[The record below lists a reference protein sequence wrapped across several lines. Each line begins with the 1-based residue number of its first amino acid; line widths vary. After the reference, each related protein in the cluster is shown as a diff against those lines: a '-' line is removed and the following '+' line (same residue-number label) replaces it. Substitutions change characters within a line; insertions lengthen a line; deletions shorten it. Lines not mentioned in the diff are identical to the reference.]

1 MSATVDSTPVLCY
14 GGSNGTI
21 VVSNMSGGIGSPYY
35 VKLNSGGTYQL
46 TTTSRTYSNLP
57 QGNYVVY
64 VSDSNNNEIT
74 YNVTVSQPSQQSA
87 SITVNTVTTCGNFND
102 GVITIGSTGG
112 TWPKTYR
119 LYADTTSPYDSCGGD
134 LINTWTNIGAGSPT
148 VVVSNLYGYGYCL
161 EVTDANG
168 CITNSGV
175 VETTGCIGTCYEIT
189 IPVSST
195 SNNGETLY
203 IEYRKPD
210 NVYVSQPY
218 TNFPQG
224 YVPNSTD
231 IVINICSIIGVSFKY
246 GVSGYQFISEGFIT
260 ITSGGKCD
268 NSEWCGGGDPYIPP
282 TTPTPTLPPSES
294 SYYCDYGQGCVGQAE
309 PCPNY
314 AIDCGFGPPPEQ
326 V

>member
-1 MSATVDSTPVLCY
+1 
-14 GGSNGTI
+14 
-21 VVSNMSGGIGSPYY
+21 
-35 VKLNSGGTYQL
+35 
-46 TTTSRTYSNLP
+46 
-57 QGNYVVY
+57 VVY
-64 VSDSNNNEIT
+64 VSDSSNNVTT
-74 YNVTVSQPSQQSA
+74 YNVTVTQPTQQSA
-87 SITVNTVTTCGNFND
+87 SITVNTPTTCGNFND

-203 IEYRKPD
+203 IEYRKTN
-210 NVYVSQPY
+210 NVYVSEPY
-218 TNFPQG
+218 TNFPQS
-224 YVPNSTD
+224 PAIDNN
-231 IVINICSIIGVSFKY
+231 IIINICSIIGVSFKY

-268 NSEWCGGGDPYIPP
+268 NSEWCGGGDPYVPP
-282 TTPTPTLPPSES
+282 TTPTPTLPPSGNYWCKDGEYGFCQEQAS
-294 SYYCDYGQGCVGQAE
+294 PCGYGQISCDPFEQA
-309 PCPNY
+309 
-314 AIDCGFGPPPEQ
+314 
-326 V
+326 

>member
-1 MSATVDSTPVLCY
+1 VSATVNFTNVNCF
-14 GGSNGTI
+14 GGSNGEI
-21 VVSNMSGGIGSPYY
+21 VVSSISGGEGSPYY

-46 TTTSRTYSNLP
+46 TTTTRTYSNLTP
-57 QGNYVVY
+57 GNYVVY
-64 VSDSNNNEIT
+64 VSDFNNNVTT
-74 YNVTVSQPSQQSA
+74 YNVTITQPTQQSA
-87 SITVNTVTTCGNFND
+87 SITVNTATTCGNFND

-119 LYADTTSPYDSCGGD
+119 LYADTTSPYESCGGD

-148 VVVSNLYGYGYCL
+148 VVVSNLYAYGYCL

-175 VETTGCIGTCYEIT
+175 VETTGCIGTCYEIS

-203 IEYRKPD
+203 IEYRKTD

-218 TNFPQG
+218 TSFPQS
-224 YVPNSTD
+224 PAIDNN

-260 ITSGGKCD
+260 VTSGGKCD
-268 NSEWCGGGDPYIPP
+268 NSEWCGGADPYIPP
-282 TTPTPTLPPSES
+282 PPTLTPPPTEYP
-294 SYYCDYGQGCVGQAE
+294 YYCNYGSGCVGQNE

-314 AIDCGFGPPPEQ
+314 AIDCGFGPPGEQ